1 MEKDICTCKTSHS
14 AVYLKLTQHCKS
26 NTFQCEIK
34 VYLKK
39 KRRNEAPLKEASA
52 SDGVEPEDMEL
63 PAHLHSW

>member
-1 MEKDICTCKTSHS
+1 MWD
-14 AVYLKLTQHCKS
+14 KS
-26 NTFQCEIK
+26 LF
-34 VYLKK
+34 KK